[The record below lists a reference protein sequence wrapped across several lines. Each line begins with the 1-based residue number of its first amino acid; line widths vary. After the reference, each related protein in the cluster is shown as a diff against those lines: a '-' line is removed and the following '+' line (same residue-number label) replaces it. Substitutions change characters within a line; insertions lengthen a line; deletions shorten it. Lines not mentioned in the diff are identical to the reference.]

1 MEFKNLIGY
10 TIDTNQFTSNVIESE
25 DDAKIYLKRL
35 ISIYNADILNQMF
48 LADFKRITT
57 YKKDGVTLSQ
67 ILENNSISISNEIKK
82 RASAFWNKLQLFNM
96 DKLCKRTLSQRY
108 FEKEPS
114 FLTIEEIMFIYE
126 IES

>member
-35 ISIYNADILNQMF
+35 ISIYNADILNHMF

-67 ILENNSISISNEIKK
+67 ILKNNSDFNSNEIKK
-82 RASAFWNKLQLFNM
+82 RASAFWNKLPMFNM
-96 DKLCKRTLSQRY
+96 DKVCKRTLSQRY
-108 FEKEPS
+108 FEKEQS
-114 FLTIEEIMFIYE
+114 FLTIDEIVFIYE